1 MARILFI
8 AERLPPDIG
17 GLAAS
22 GGRISSSLVEAGY
35 EVDVIAWSR
44 LIDGG
49 RVQEQQTDLPGLRI
63 FRIGQFRQWDMTLP
77 ATINMIDWLMSQVSY
92 DLVWGHYL
100 FPAGFLAAWVGQLRN
115 LHTLVSIRGNDL
127 DKEMFPPGDF
137 ARLQWTLQHST
148 RVTAVSNDM
157 ASKVEALSGRKDTI
171 VLPNCVDSNIFT
183 PGPAKEGLR
192 EQLGIAA
199 NEIVLGFS
207 GELREKK
214 GTPFLLKA
222 LCEVRLGRPACLLII
237 GDIRAQQNTAVQ
249 IFSAEHP
256 EDFARVIVT
265 KHLSNAEDVAEH
277 LRICDFYL
285 QPSLFE
291 GMPNALLEA
300 MACGRTC
307 IASDA
312 GGIPEIVQHGVNG
325 FILPRAHLDQLGTAV
340 EEAILL
346 DASLKTSIG
355 ESARATI
362 LTHFDLRRERQ
373 LLTETVSPLLKIE
386 R

>member
-1 MARILFI
+1 MTRILFI
-8 AERLPPDIG
+8 AERFPPDIG

-22 GGRISSSLVEAGY
+22 GARISRSLVEAGY
-35 EVDVIAWSR
+35 EVDLIAWSR

-63 FRIGQFRQWDMTLP
+63 FRVGQFRQWDMTLP
-77 ATINMIDWLMSQVSY
+77 ATINLIDWLMSRDSY

-100 FPAGFLAAWVGQLRN
+100 FPAGFLTAWIGQLRS

-137 ARLQWTLQHST
+137 ARLQWTLQHAT
-148 RVTAVSNDM
+148 RLTAVSRDL
-157 ASKVEALSGRKDTI
+157 AGKVEALSGRKDTI
-171 VLPNCVDSNIFT
+171 ILPNCVDSGIFT
-183 PGPAKEGLR
+183 PGSAKKGLR
-192 EQLGIAA
+192 EQLGISDH
-199 NEIVLGFS
+199 EIVLGFS

-222 LCEVRLGRPACLLII
+222 LSEVRLEQPACLLVI
-237 GDIRAQQNTAVQ
+237 GDVRAQQKTAMQV
-249 IFSAEHP
+249 FSAEHP
-256 EDFARVIVT
+256 DDFARVIVT
-265 KHLSNAEDVAEH
+265 EHLSNAEDIAEH

-300 MACGRTC
+300 MACGRIC

-325 FILPRAHLDQLGTAV
+325 FILPRAHLDQLGTAL

-346 DASLKTSIG
+346 DASLKASIG
-355 ESARATI
+355 ESARSTI
-362 LTHFDLRRERQ
+362 ITHFDLKRERQ